1 MWEDLLFRF
10 IRKNSVQDLGTK
22 LSQIFQWFVSPFL
35 EYHKV
40 TSSRLSQLAAHARIF
55 RLFMKGKFDAFGQKS
70 SKLNSRPVYCLRL
83 YSIYE
88 VWNFLQNSVTGHCR
102 LCPEILLNCRGI
114 IVLSCVTNDSRKKVL
129 VPFCHEKRCM
139 RRLSSNGFIWQVTI
153 SFFLSNL
160 SLSKVLFDTK
170 WFIYFEVY
178 KREIDLL
185 IDKKLAK
192 CVNSLELFDILCQ
205 ARIPMVFL
213 FFEML

>member
-1 MWEDLLFRF
+1 MLMYCDLLPKEFK
-10 IRKNSVQDLGTK
+10 I
-22 LSQIFQWFVSPFL
+22 
-35 EYHKV
+35 
-40 TSSRLSQLAAHARIF
+40 SRLV
-55 RLFMKGKFDAFGQKS
+55 D
-70 SKLNSRPVYCLRL
+70 CLLL
-83 YSIYE
+83 YGIYE
-88 VWNFLQNSVTGHCR
+88 VWTFLQNSVTGHCR

-178 KREIDLL
+178 RREIDLL
-185 IDKKLAK
+185 FDKNKNLPNMSIHFNYLIYFCQTRMPMFFLNFEEQID
-192 CVNSLELFDILCQ
+192 NSYKFY
-205 ARIPMVFL
+205 
-213 FFEML
+213 EMS

>member
-1 MWEDLLFRF
+1 MVFMRYE
-10 IRKNSVQDLGTK
+10 
-22 LSQIFQWFVSPFL
+22 FV
-35 EYHKV
+35 
-40 TSSRLSQLAAHARIF
+40 
-55 RLFMKGKFDAFGQKS
+55 
-70 SKLNSRPVYCLRL
+70 
-83 YSIYE
+83 
-88 VWNFLQNSVTGHCR
+88 LQNSVTGHCR

-185 IDKKLAK
+185 FDKKLGK
-192 CVNSLELFDILCQ
+192 CVNSFELLDKYFCQ
-205 ARIPMVFL
+205 TKRPMCFFLNCYKKNKLTIPTDSIICHK
-213 FFEML
+213 